1 MSIKILSV
9 FGTRPEAIKMA
20 PLIKQF
26 EKDKD
31 FESVICVTGQHR
43 DMLDSV
49 LSVFDIIPNWDLNIM
64 REKQTLSYITS
75 AVVEELTDVLKQ
87 CDPDMVLVH
96 GDTTTS
102 FAAALASF
110 YLQIPVGHVEAGL
123 RSGNKYSPF
132 PEEINRSL
140 TSRIANLHFAPTE
153 DNRQNLLKE
162 NITEGIY
169 ITGNTV
175 IDAMSYTIKDHYVFE
190 EESLNQLNFVD
201 KKTILLTAHRR
212 ENLGESLQNICNAVK
227 AITESFSDIQVVFP
241 VHKNPAVR
249 ETVFAL
255 LGKSEN
261 VHLIEPISVLD
272 MHNLIARS
280 YFVLTDSGGLQEEAP
295 ALGKP
300 VFVLRTETERPE
312 VIESGG
318 AILVGVEKD
327 HIIEMV
333 SKLLT
338 DRCFYQS
345 MQNANNP
352 YGDGTACIKIAN
364 HIKAWIHGWGDS
376 LVL

>member
-123 RSGNKYSPF
+123 RSENKYSPF

>member
-49 LSVFDIIPNWDLNIM
+49 LSVFDMIPNWDLNIM

-123 RSGNKYSPF
+123 RSENKYSPF

-364 HIKAWIHGWGDS
+364 HIKEWIHGWGDS